1 MRTRLLMI
9 IPAAVCAAFL
19 TSGCYTQ
26 LMTPQEF
33 IQVKRGMTARS
44 APDQTYALNYNQSCV
59 SCHSVSELNER
70 AEEMEYYGI
79 RSVHDGYLLSSRDW
93 NSPYTVGTVI
103 EGPAGPVLWPPPA
116 APSMPWWN
124 PTIVTT
130 PTPTAPA
137 PSTAPQQRRRT
148 GGAVSVP
155 DENKRK
161 QEESAPVYS
170 APAPKVST
178 ETVTTTPSSTPSVNS
193 TPPPAP
199 AQDSGNEGRRKRIP
213 E

>member
-9 IPAAVCAAFL
+9 IPAAICAAMMV
-19 TSGCYTQ
+19 SGCYTQ

-93 NSPYTVGTVI
+93 NSPYPVGTII

-116 APSMPWWN
+116 APSIPWWN
-124 PTIVTT
+124 PTIVSS
-130 PTPTAPA
+130 PTAPA
-137 PSTAPQQRRRT
+137 QSTAPQERRRT

-155 DENKRK
+155 GENKRK

-170 APAPKVST
+170 APAPKVNS

-199 AQDSGNEGRRKRIP
+199 PQDSGNEGRRKRIP
-213 E
+213 D